1 MEELIQKLKEFYKL
15 LHDKIM
21 DGSISTEMQL
31 SPNMGYF
38 AEATVPIKDYKFK
51 FSLSTTFI
59 CTYGF
64 DPLVNPNVLFSDL
77 FTMEEIREL
86 RKRFNGNPMTP
97 QQRKLKIIELENKL
111 NELKQD
117 EGESNQV

>member
-51 FSLSTTFI
+51 FTLSADFI
-59 CTYGF
+59 CTHGF
-64 DPLVNPNVLFSDL
+64 DPLGSPNILFSNL
-77 FTMEEIREL
+77 FTREEIREL
-86 RKRFNGNPMTP
+86 RKRFNSNPMTP
-97 QQRKLKIIELENKL
+97 QQRKLKIIELESKL
-111 NELKQD
+111 KQLKQD
-117 EGESNQV
+117 EDESNQV